1 MSEVMSIPVQTISVT
16 LTAEKFN
23 LIIAGLKQLPYIVSQ
38 PVIDE
43 LRAEVKSQVGE

>member
-1 MSEVMSIPVQTISVT
+1 MAEVMSIPVQLVTIT
-16 LTAEKFN
+16 LTAERFN
-23 LIIAGLKQLPYIVSQ
+23 VIIAGLKQLPYVISQ